1 MVPRVRPPRR
11 QRGATESA
19 SAEESCGAGAYWLG
33 VEECVSVLKYTPCM
47 LW

>member
-1 MVPRVRPPRR
+1 M
-11 QRGATESA
+11 TESV

-33 VEECVSVLKYTPCM
+33 AEECVSVLKYTPCM